1 MTAQLEEPSPILK
14 RSFSTPTV
22 RDMAQDSPT
31 TAGEKKRNK
40 LGYHRTSIACSE
52 SSALP
57 LPRASRFV
65 TLPSGSSGFWSFAQ
79 VTAAN
84 QGCDTTGHCRRRKI
98 RCIVSSEIQ
107 NRCINCIRLKK
118 DCSFCPVDQQPTV
131 DSQGKGAGQ
140 GTGGSAAHSQSS
152 SPAPASGHPAVIASR
167 HVYGTGMV
175 QDSVGLV
182 APVIVPSSG
191 AFASVADEEIG
202 LSIPM
207 TAEQS
212 FNVSPGSSLAWG
224 STQPSPVTIPGSM
237 DMGFAWHPYGS
248 ESSSTEQLSSL
259 GPGLA
264 SQSTW
269 GEAAPGT
276 PQLNDWNWNNVALA
290 AAQARSVSFSGDLI
304 SQSHQQFASLPG
316 NSLYN
321 GVEPTVEGTYTSP
334 MDHSLRPGH
343 LPSQA
348 GEPSISWLTQQQQM
362 LLQQPQ
368 QQSMGFESWGFPNTS
383 GPAT

>member
-84 QGCDTTGHCRRRKI
+84 QGRDTTGHCRRRKI

-131 DSQGKGAGQ
+131 DSQGKSAGQ

-212 FNVSPGSSLAWG
+212 FNVSPGSSLAWR

-259 GPGLA
+259 GPGSA

-269 GEAAPGT
+269 AEAASGT

-290 AAQARSVSFSGDLI
+290 AAQARSVSFSGDFI